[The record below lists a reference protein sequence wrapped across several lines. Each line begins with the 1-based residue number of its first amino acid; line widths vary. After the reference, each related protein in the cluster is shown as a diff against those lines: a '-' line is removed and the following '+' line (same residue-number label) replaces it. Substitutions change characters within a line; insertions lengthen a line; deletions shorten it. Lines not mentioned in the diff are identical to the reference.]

1 MYRYKNHTEEQIE
14 KIKKAAEVMIHNPH
28 MTQKELGE
36 LFGVSSRT
44 IRAWVKSYE
53 YIDIKGY
60 NKIKDNFKALG
71 NMGKKLGEVGRMRR
85 CRRMRC

>member
-53 YIDIKGY
+53 RIDMTGY
-60 NKIKDNFKALG
+60 KKIRDNFREHGQLEKVE
-71 NMGKKLGEVGRMRR
+71 N
-85 CRRMRC
+85 